1 MTEIYSSKQRA
12 IIFSVIFVVSFL
24 ISLIYLYLRVD
35 YRKTSLIIFMLC
47 VIYTS
52 FFVALNII
60 SMFDLST
67 GVDKVLGFILFNEII
82 YYLESGHFSK
92 IKKIFDGG
100 FRFINNIIKI
110 GRCKI
115 ILIICISI
123 PILGG
128 ILTVFII
135 FRKHFGLESP
145 LDYISALLDLYSI
158 IEIYISVGF
167 FIIQLFIDYKRRK
180 NPVLI
185 VRYFRYSI
193 IKLVNKVESYIEKI
207 KNAYDGLNKTIQNY
221 KEDKN
226 SPYFKYLE

>member
-12 IIFSVIFVVSFL
+12 IIFSAIFVVSFL

-67 GVDKVLGFILFNEII
+67 GNGEKYIKFSKFISDFYSAFNIVDKVLGFILFNEII

-92 IKKIFDGG
+92 IKKFFDGG

-128 ILTVFII
+128 ILTVLII

-145 LDYISALLDLYSI
+145 LDYIGALLDLYSI

-193 IKLVNKVESYIEKI
+193 IKIVNKVESYIEKI
-207 KNAYDGLNKTIQNY
+207 KNAYD
-221 KEDKN
+221 
-226 SPYFKYLE
+226 

>member
-1 MTEIYSSKQRA
+1 
-12 IIFSVIFVVSFL
+12 
-24 ISLIYLYLRVD
+24 
-35 YRKTSLIIFMLC
+35 
-47 VIYTS
+47 
-52 FFVALNII
+52 
-60 SMFDLST
+60 MFDLST
-67 GVDKVLGFILFNEII
+67 GNGEKYIKFSKFISDFYSAFNIVDKVLGFILFNEII

-92 IKKIFDGG
+92 IKKFFDGG

-128 ILTVFII
+128 ILTVLII

-145 LDYISALLDLYSI
+145 LDYISV
-158 IEIYISVGF
+158 EIYISVGF

-193 IKLVNKVESYIEKI
+193 IKIVNKVESYIEKI